1 MHMDGRGGRVRGRS
15 DLLDCYGVRPRF
27 EDRVVRIKRVS
38 KVVRGGRRFGFNAI
52 VVVGDRDGRV
62 GVSVGRAREV
72 ADAIQK
78 GQERARRTMFDVPL
92 NEHGSIP
99 HYVEARYRASKVIL
113 RPAGPGTG
121 VIAGGAVRA
130 VLELAGVRNVLT
142 KIIGSSNAIN
152 VVRATVVGLE
162 ALSDPV
168 ARRNARR
175 VSIVSS
181 SDG

>member
-1 MHMDGRGGRVRGRS
+1 MQFDSRGGGRGDFSSRDGERQ
-15 DLLDCYGVRPRF
+15 RF
-27 EDRVVRIKRVS
+27 EDRVVRINRVS

-62 GVSVGRAREV
+62 GVSMGRAREV

-78 GQERARRTMFDVPL
+78 GQERAKRTMITVPL
-92 NEHGSIP
+92 DENGSIP
-99 HYVEARYRASKVIL
+99 HYVEARFGASKVIL

-142 KIIGSSNAIN
+142 KIIGSSNAVN
-152 VVRATVVGLE
+152 VVRATLAGLE
-162 ALSDPV
+162 SLSDPASRRL
-168 ARRNARR
+168 ARLKL
-175 VSIVSS
+175 IESS
-181 SDG
+181 SAE